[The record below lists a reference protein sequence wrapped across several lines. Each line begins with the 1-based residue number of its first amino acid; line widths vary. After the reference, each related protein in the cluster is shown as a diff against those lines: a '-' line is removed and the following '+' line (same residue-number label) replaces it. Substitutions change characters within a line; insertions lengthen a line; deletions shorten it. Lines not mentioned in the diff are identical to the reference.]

1 MKLLNGQAQ
10 PITRSSKSVKLH
22 DCGCAH
28 NSTHWL
34 QMCDPH
40 AFAHDELHASARI
53 THEHDAVA
61 VAA

>member
-1 MKLLNGQAQ
+1 MKLFNGNAAV
-10 PITRSSKSVKLH
+10 IERKRKGVTLH

-28 NSTHWL
+28 DGHKWL

-40 AFAHDELHASARI
+40 TFAHEELHASARI
-53 THEHDAVA
+53 THEHDAVT